1 MKNKK
6 NSERKQDRDRKL
18 RETESQSHKGSER
31 EGRKKE
37 GRRKKAR
44 VEEREG
50 GRVREREKEK
60 EKKERKNCQGE
71 KALTMELQGFVCLRQ
86 ENQVVNGENFFTGG
100 KLLVDSENYIV
111 LIKH

>member
-1 MKNKK
+1 MRGTQRESETEIE
-6 NSERKQDRDRKL
+6 NSERK
-18 RETESQSHKGSER
+18 SQRQKGSER

-44 VEEREG
+44 EEEREG

-60 EKKERKNCQGE
+60 EFFCQGE
-71 KALTMELQGFVCLRQ
+71 KALTMELQGFVCLWQ
-86 ENQVVNGENFFTGG
+86 ENLVVNGENFFTGG
-100 KLLVDSENYIV
+100 KLLVDSENYTV